1 MREGYVLF
9 AGRFNEELD
18 PVLVV
23 PIASIILSSETV
35 RFFEKVHRGYE
46 ELLDFVLKSV
56 KRCCPCVLVP
66 FEGGDWQ
73 FFLNA
78 EGVAVL
84 RGHKIDYLPVIDLS
98 ARCR

>member
-23 PIASIILSSETV
+23 PVAHIILHSETV
-35 RFFEKVHRGYE
+35 RFFEKVHNGYE
-46 ELLDFVLKSV
+46 AFLDFVLRSV
-56 KRCCPCVLVP
+56 KVCCPCVLVP
-66 FEGGDWQ
+66 FEGDGWQ

-84 RGHKIDYLPVIDLS
+84 NGYKIDYLPVVDLS
-98 ARCR
+98 SRH